1 MHLRRLRPQFKRRA
15 GPEGHAVAE
24 KRHHLGPALAA
35 QDDMGLG
42 PGRLHHGHR
51 SGKGPRPRFRH
62 GQMFGADAA
71 GHLAPLGEG
80 EARGQRQLGAP
91 RHGNAAARHH
101 HPGRRFIDGLPM
113 KPATKVF
120 AGVS

>member
-1 MHLRRLRPQFKRRA
+1 MHPRRLGPQFKRRA
-15 GPEGHAVAE
+15 GAEGHAVAE

-62 GQMFGADAA
+62 GQMFGRMPQVTSRPSARVRPA
-71 GHLAPLGEG
+71 GSASSAPP
-80 EARGQRQLGAP
+80 ATATRPPATTT
-91 RHGNAAARHH
+91 
-101 HPGRRFIDGLPM
+101 PGRRFIDGLPM